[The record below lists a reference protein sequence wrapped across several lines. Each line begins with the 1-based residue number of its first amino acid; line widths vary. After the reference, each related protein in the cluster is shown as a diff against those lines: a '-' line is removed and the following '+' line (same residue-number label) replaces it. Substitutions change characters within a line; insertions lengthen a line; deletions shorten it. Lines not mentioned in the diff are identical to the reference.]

1 MDLPCWLPCHSW
13 CLCRCLVPILLQL
26 VHLLVLLDLLGV
38 PPLWGLGELL
48 VLVGLLHVR
57 VGVGTVDHPGLAGH
71 VADVAE
77 RQDQP
82 HGRSEEH
89 LVLSAL
95 GRR

>member
-1 MDLPCWLPCHSW
+1 MDLPWGLPCHSW

-38 PPLWGLGELL
+38 PLLWGLGELL